1 MQYEAVFWSMA
12 TVVGSAL
19 LGGACCGRLRSF
31 RALLACVALL
41 AAAVFAVVFI
51 VARKVG
57 LHDLAA
63 MLAVA
68 SFMFTLVI
76 AAAAALLVRR
86 ILLARLA
93 V

>member
-12 TVVGSAL
+12 AVVGAAL
-19 LGGACCGRLRSF
+19 LGGACCGRLRLLK
-31 RALLACVALL
+31 ALLASVALL

-51 VARKVG
+51 VARQVG
-57 LHDLAA
+57 LHELAA

-68 SFMFTLVI
+68 SFMFSLVI

-86 ILLARLA
+86 IWLARRA